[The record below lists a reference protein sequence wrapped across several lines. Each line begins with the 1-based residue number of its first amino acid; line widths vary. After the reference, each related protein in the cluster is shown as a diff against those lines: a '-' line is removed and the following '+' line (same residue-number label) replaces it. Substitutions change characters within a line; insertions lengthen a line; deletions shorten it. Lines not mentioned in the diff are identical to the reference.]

1 MQETVLI
8 TGANR
13 GIGLEF
19 VRQFA
24 RGGSQVIAC
33 CREPT
38 SASALNTLMQESDGK
53 VTVHR
58 LDVANR
64 AQRED
69 LRRELGDTPIDLLI
83 NNAGVYGQRDA
94 TFGNI
99 DEQQWLETFAINAIA
114 PIKLSEALVEN
125 VARGRRKI
133 IASISSQMGSIAD
146 NSSGGHYVYRSS
158 KAALNA
164 AMKSMALDLQ
174 SRGVIAA
181 ILHPGW
187 VKTDLGGPNALISV
201 EESVDYMRATLERV
215 TLKDSGTFFD
225 IDGSV
230 MPW

>member
-1 MQETVLI
+1 MQDTVLI

-19 VRQFA
+19 TRQFA
-24 RGGSQVIAC
+24 RGGARVIAC

-38 SASALNTLMQESDGK
+38 GASALNTFMRESKGK

-58 LDVANR
+58 LDVTNR
-64 AQRED
+64 VQREH
-69 LRRELGDTPIDLLI
+69 LKSELGDMPIDLLI
-83 NNAGVYGQRDA
+83 NNAGVYGQGGA

-99 DEQQWLETFAINAIA
+99 DEQRWLETLAINTIA
-114 PIKLSEALVEN
+114 PIKLSEVLLEN
-125 VARGRRKI
+125 VAHSQRKI

-146 NSSGGHYVYRSS
+146 NSSGGHYAYRSS

-164 AMKSMALDLQ
+164 SVKSLALDLQ

-187 VKTDLGGPNALISV
+187 VRTDMGGPNALISV
-201 EESVDYMRATLERV
+201 EESVEQMIATLQRL

-225 IDGSV
+225 IGGSV
-230 MPW
+230 LPW

>member
-38 SASALNTLMQESDGK
+38 SASTLNTLMQESDGK

>member
-1 MQETVLI
+1 MQGTVLI

-33 CREPT
+33 CRDPT
-38 SASALNTLMQESDGK
+38 SASALDALMRQSDGK

-58 LDVANR
+58 LNVTDR
-64 AQRED
+64 RQRED
-69 LRRELGDTPIDLLI
+69 LSKELGDTPIDMLI

-94 TFGNI
+94 TLGNI
-99 DEQQWLETFAINAIA
+99 DEQRWLETFAINTIA
-114 PIKLSEALVEN
+114 PIKLSEILVEN
-125 VARGRRKI
+125 VARGRHKI

-146 NSSGGHYVYRSS
+146 NRSGNHYVYRSS

-164 AMKSMALDLQ
+164 AMKSMALDLR
-174 SRGVIAA
+174 SRAIIAA

-187 VKTDLGGPNALISV
+187 VKTDMGGPNAPISV
-201 EESVDYMRATLERV
+201 EESVDRMRETLGRL
-215 TLKDSGTFFD
+215 TLQDSGIFFD
-225 IDGSV
+225 VDGSV
-230 MPW
+230 LPW